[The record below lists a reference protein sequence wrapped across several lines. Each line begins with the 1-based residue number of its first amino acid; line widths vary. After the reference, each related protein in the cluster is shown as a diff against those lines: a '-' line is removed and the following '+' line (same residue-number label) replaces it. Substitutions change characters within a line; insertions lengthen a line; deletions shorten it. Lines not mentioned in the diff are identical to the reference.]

1 MSMRASFRR
10 KIAAL
15 IFLPGLAFAA
25 SSDGSAQM
33 DHIAQVYARD
43 GFSGSVLVSRRGQ
56 TMLEKGYGAAADA
69 PHLIGAIGMQF
80 TAAALL
86 LLQQDGKLRLDDP
99 LSAYLPETPAGWSK
113 VTLRLLLSHRA
124 GLGRDEKPAIA
135 VKPIDAGMRQVFD
148 KVPSP
153 EPDKRFEPSPTGY
166 ALLELVAEKVS
177 GLSYGVL
184 LNQRL
189 FAPLDMKATAYQADT
204 GDIVSTVQDL
214 AKWETALYGGKV
226 LSADS
231 LHEMTTETGSSFY
244 GLGLFILQ
252 DKDGPLYGHD
262 GETGDGKGG
271 VLGYRPSDRTIVA
284 VLGQKP
290 EAIQDLSNKL
300 SDVAHGQK
308 VVLKSEQPSTALPN
322 VLIPTDKLAMPGLDR
337 DRGLRIYVPPGYSDH
352 PERRY
357 PVIYMHDGQNLFD
370 AKTAYAAEWGVDET
384 LNDLARTD
392 HFEAIA
398 VGIDNSDKRMSELNP
413 YPGPELKEAE
423 GTEYMRFIVEVVKPY
438 IDRTYRTLPD
448 RDHTA
453 IVGSSMGGLITH
465 YALLAY
471 PEVFSKYGVFSPSYW
486 ASPELV
492 ARAEKTPVPAGTRI
506 YLFVGHLEGA
516 IMENPAQAMDA
527 TLSAKAAPGSVTYH
541 VGPEAKHSETAW
553 RPEFRTAVRW
563 LFEGK

>member
-1 MSMRASFRR
+1 LSLLTSFRR
-10 KIAAL
+10 KIALAV
-15 IFLPGLAFAA
+15 FLPGLAFAA
-25 SSDGSAQM
+25 SGDGAAQM
-33 DHIAQVYARD
+33 DHIAQVYARK
-43 GFSGSVLVSRRGQ
+43 GFAGSVLVSRQGK
-56 TMLEKGYGAAADA
+56 TMLEKGYGTAVDA
-69 PHLIGAIGMQF
+69 PHPIGAIGLQF

-113 VTLRLLLSHRA
+113 VTLRLLLTHRA
-124 GLGRDEKPAIA
+124 GLGRDETPGESLQPTEA
-135 VKPIDAGMRQVFD
+135 VMRRLFE
-148 KVPSP
+148 KVPAP
-153 EPDKRFEPSPTGY
+153 EPDKGFGFSPSGY
-166 ALLELVAEKVS
+166 ALLESAVEKAS
-177 GLSYGVL
+177 GLSYGAF

-189 FAPLDMKATAYQADT
+189 FAPLGMKATSFRPGT
-204 GDIVSTVQDL
+204 GDLVSTVQDL
-214 AKWETALYGGKV
+214 AKWEAALYGGKI
-226 LSADS
+226 LSAAS
-231 LHEMTTETGSSFY
+231 LQQMTTETGNSFY
-244 GLGLFILQ
+244 GLGLIILQ
-252 DKDGPLYGHD
+252 DKDGPFYGHD
-262 GETGDGKGG
+262 GDTGDGNGG

-284 VLGQKP
+284 VLGQKA
-290 EAIQDLSNKL
+290 EAAKDLAGKL
-300 SDVAHGQK
+300 SEVAHGEK
-308 VVLKSEQPSTALPN
+308 VVLKSEQPSTAQPN
-322 VLIPTDKLAMPGLDR
+322 VLIPTEKLAMPGLDR
-337 DRGLRIYVPPGYSDH
+337 DRGLRIYVPPGYADH

-423 GTEYMRFIVEVVKPY
+423 GPEYMRFIVEVVKPY

-527 TLSAKAAPGSVTYH
+527 TLTAKAAPGSVTYH